1 MPVVMNIVV
10 AETSLGDVLG
20 KAYISGIS
28 TRTTARTS
36 GRLRVRASEAL
47 DGSSLNLTT
56 NPHLVTFTVPRGPQL
71 AKVRSAL
78 QLNAAVAFS
87 ADYATGE
94 SVNDAVVLVKDVN
107 PLDNGDVEFTL
118 RVSPGDAI
126 VRDRAPG

>member
-1 MPVVMNIVV
+1 MPVVMNMVV

-36 GRLRVRASEAL
+36 GRLTVRASEAL
-47 DGSSLNLTT
+47 DGSSLNLGTT
-56 NPHLVTFTVPRGPQL
+56 PHLVTFTVPRGPQL
-71 AKVRSAL
+71 TKVRPSL
-78 QLNAAVAFS
+78 QLNASVNFS

-94 SVNDAVVLVKDVN
+94 TINDAIVLVKDVN

-118 RVSPGDAI
+118 RISPGDAI
-126 VRDRAPG
+126 VRDQAP